1 VSTGDSGIGIS
12 ISGLDSPFGGPA
24 LSEVG
29 AEVSRTELAVF
40 VLMVALTV
48 TVTELGSTETD
59 VPPSIA
65 AGSGTAV
72 VACEYIRVAKS
83 WQYIALLLIEE

>member
-1 VSTGDSGIGIS
+1 LEIPVITGGSGIGIS
-12 ISGLDSPFGGPA
+12 ISGLDSLFGGLA

-29 AEVSRTELAVF
+29 ADASRTESVAL
-40 VLMVALTV
+40 VLMVVLTV

-65 AGSGTAV
+65 AGSGAAV
-72 VACEYIRVAKS
+72 VA
-83 WQYIALLLIEE
+83 